1 MMLHQ
6 YQLKHRPEHYGIL
19 VDLLGRTGELDK
31 AMEIVKRMPNPAE
44 PHVWGALLGAC
55 RIHNNVKLGEIV
67 AKRLFELEPD
77 DAASGVFKS
86 LSDSPPTHCS
96 LNIESFS
103 LLSEFL
109 DGNSSDPEDAY
120 ESEEFK
126 AGGYKWKLV
135 IYPRGNKKK
144 KVEDHISVYL
154 QIAGANSL
162 EMGWEVYVDFRLFLL
177 DQNKNI
183 YMVFE
188 DAFTRRNCIHGAK
201 LDVGF
206 DKLVPLDEFHDA
218 SHGYL
223 VDDKCVFGAEV
234 FVCKETRRGMGECIS
249 RVKSPKT
256 YKHIWKLRNFSSL
269 TDPYYTSEPFTIE
282 DQKWIIQLYPKGVDQ
297 QNRHIGIYLQ
307 LVDRKATPPATK
319 VFAELSI
326 RIVHPLCSDLCWS
339 RTDPVKR
346 CYTIGGLG
354 YGWNFTTLDYASRIL
369 CFDTCVV
376 ETKLTIHGIT
386 ERASDSE
393 EQNCSIKTK
402 RASVDPNKIQPE
414 TVFHDASHEYLV
426 GFGNDGD
433 GDGDGGWECSEFGNL
448 QQALCLHAHAIQ
460 TGFMD
465 NIFVGASLIESYSK
479 CGYGIHGQGGEALKV
494 FDDMV
499 KHSAVTP
506 NDVTF
511 TSVLS
516 ACTLE
521 EGSMESKEHAVRILL
536 FICQSCRES
545 YRGLILRE
553 GVMPGLLQLTVDGT
567 WKAKTMAEQLLLLLR
582 GCSSYGPR
590 NQQSRNEVI
599 EQIMQEIDAEGEEV
613 AGSTALRL
621 LAKLKQQQPM

>member
-1 MMLHQ
+1 MDSSLSSI
-6 YQLKHRPEHYGIL
+6 P
-19 VDLLGRTGELDK
+19 T
-31 AMEIVKRMPNPAE
+31 
-44 PHVWGALLGAC
+44 
-55 RIHNNVKLGEIV
+55 
-67 AKRLFELEPD
+67 
-77 DAASGVFKS
+77 SGVFKS

-234 FVCKETRRGMGECIS
+234 FVCKEKRRGMGECIS

-269 TDPYYTSEPFTIE
+269 TDPYYTSEPFTVE

-339 RTDPVKR
+339 RTDPAK
-346 CYTIGGLG
+346 
-354 YGWNFTTLDYASRIL
+354 LDVG
-369 CFDTCVV
+369 FD
-376 ETKLTIHGIT
+376 KLVPQD
-386 ERASDSE
+386 E
-393 EQNCSIKTK
+393 
-402 RASVDPNKIQPE
+402 
-414 TVFHDASHEYLV
+414 FHDASHEYLV

-433 GDGDGGWECSEFGNL
+433 GDGGWECSELGNL

-460 TGFMD
+460 TGFMN

-479 CGYGIHGQGGEALKV
+479 CGRIENAVRLFEGMMYKDVVIWSAMIADYGIHGQGREALKV
-494 FDDMV
+494 CDDMV
-499 KHSAVTP
+499 KHTAVTP

-516 ACTLE
+516 ACSHSGLVVDLGIFSMMLHQYQLKPRPEHYGILVDLLGRTGELDK
-521 EGSMESKEHAVRILL
+521 SMEIVERMPNPAEPHVWGALLGACRIHNNVKLGEVVAKRLL
-536 FICQSCRES
+536 ELEPDDAGYYVLLSNIYAMDDKWENVSNLRTSIREKGLKRIFGQSVVE
-545 YRGLILRE
+545 
-553 GVMPGLLQLTVDGT
+553 
-567 WKAKTMAEQLLLLLR
+567 
-582 GCSSYGPR
+582 
-590 NQQSRNEVI
+590 
-599 EQIMQEIDAEGEEV
+599 
-613 AGSTALRL
+613 AGSEIHSFA
-621 LAKLKQQQPM
+621 AGDIFHPEFG